1 MSSGDGMDAGAMK
14 RVPPEQADPVE
25 RLLRERPE
33 LGAFGAD
40 WLRTWMPYARR
51 QIVGIARRADTP
63 GWRS

>member
-1 MSSGDGMDAGAMK
+1 MDAGATK

-25 RLLRERPE
+25 RLLKEYPE

-40 WLRTWMPYARR
+40 WLRRWAPYAGR
-51 QIVGIARRADTP
+51 QIVGMARRADIP